1 MKPYE
6 SNAYYTSSYNAIVF
20 LAGILH
26 FTLYFRWHM
35 KPYES
40 NAYYTSS
47 YNAIV
52 FLAGILQRP
61 FYSLFQVAH
70 ETV

>member
-1 MKPYE
+1 MPF
-6 SNAYYTSSYNAIVF
+6 SFQLVYYTSSYNAVVF
-20 LAGILH
+20 QLLFCRDH

-40 NAYYTSS
+40 NANYTSS

-52 FLAGILQRP
+52 FPAGILQIP
-61 FYSLFQVAH
+61 F
-70 ETV
+70 